1 MPMVF
6 LFYLTIYVMGYFSNN
21 REKPTMPTPVNNNN
35 LAYSRQYKTINALQ
49 AGQVSEGDNSDYQ
62 LPVKG
67 SIDLPALPAM
77 CVVGQTNGE
86 QPSNPAGEKMIDDL
100 LEINKNNNVW

>member
-1 MPMVF
+1 
-6 LFYLTIYVMGYFSNN
+6 
-21 REKPTMPTPVNNNN
+21 MPTPVNNNN

-86 QPSNPAGEKMIDDL
+86 QPSNSLGEKMIDDL